1 MQRYWITLI
10 SGEYGY
16 LFAEK
21 KPLPGTWVTICVEN
35 IDGSKHEVYGR
46 VSRVW

>member
-16 LFAEK
+16 MYAEK
-21 KPLPGTWVTICVEN
+21 KPLPGTWVTIFSEQW
-35 IDGSKHEVYGR
+35 DGTVVQVRGR
-46 VSRVW
+46 VSRVH